1 MGEKFAW
8 VLTFLQFLI
17 PTNFYLLYQILIA
30 LLSFAFIGV
39 VFYSIYKNRG
49 KVSFYQMITREDES
63 GNTRISK
70 VGISFIFVQM
80 LIIYQV
86 VTGTH
91 LDSYLTELLAVIFAA
106 EVGTKY
112 VGSIGNK
119 TKNFTERKN
128 QQKIPDDDWNNL

>member
-1 MGEKFAW
+1 MGEKFQW
-8 VLTFLQFLI
+8 ILGFLQFLI
-17 PTNFYLLYQILIA
+17 PADFYMLYQILIV

-39 VFYSIYKNRG
+39 VFFSTYKN
-49 KVSFYQMITREDES
+49 KDKISFYQMITRED
-63 GNTRISK
+63 GRISK

-91 LDSYLTELLAVIFAA
+91 VDSYLVELLAVIFAA

-112 VGSIGNK
+112 VGKIGNK
-119 TKNFTERKN
+119 RDYTERKDRP
-128 QQKIPDDDWNNL
+128 KISDDDWDNI

>member
-1 MGEKFAW
+1 MGEKFQW
-8 VLTFLQFLI
+8 ILGFLQFLI
-17 PTNFYLLYQILIA
+17 PADFYMLYQILIV

-39 VFYSIYKNRG
+39 VFFSTYKN
-49 KVSFYQMITREDES
+49 KDKISFYQMITRED
-63 GNTRISK
+63 GRISK

-91 LDSYLTELLAVIFAA
+91 VDSYLVELLAVIFAA

-112 VGSIGNK
+112 VGKIGNK
-119 TKNFTERKN
+119 KDYTERKGRP
-128 QQKIPDDDWNNL
+128 KISDDDWDNI

>member
-1 MGEKFAW
+1 M
-8 VLTFLQFLI
+8 
-17 PTNFYLLYQILIA
+17 LYQILIV

-39 VFYSIYKNRG
+39 VFFSTYKN
-49 KVSFYQMITREDES
+49 KDKISFYQMITRED
-63 GNTRISK
+63 GRISK

-91 LDSYLTELLAVIFAA
+91 VDSYLVELLAVIFAA

-112 VGSIGNK
+112 VGKIGNK
-119 TKNFTERKN
+119 KDYTERKDRP
-128 QQKIPDDDWNNL
+128 KISDDD

>member
-1 MGEKFAW
+1 MGEKFQW
-8 VLTFLQFLI
+8 ILGFLQFLI
-17 PTNFYLLYQILIA
+17 PADFYMLYQILIA

-39 VFYSIYKNRG
+39 VFFSIYKNKE
-49 KVSFYQMITREDES
+49 KVSFYQMICREDER
-63 GNTRISK
+63 GITRISK

-91 LDSYLTELLAVIFAA
+91 VDSYLTELLAVIFAA

-112 VGSIGNK
+112 VGNITKKRDFTNRK
-119 TKNFTERKN
+119 TKPD
-128 QQKIPDDDWNNL
+128 ISDDDWDNI

>member
-1 MGEKFAW
+1 MGEKFQW
-8 VLTFLQFLI
+8 ILRFLQFLI
-17 PTNFYLLYQILIA
+17 PADFYMLYQILIV

-39 VFYSIYKNRG
+39 VFFSTYKN
-49 KVSFYQMITREDES
+49 KDKISFYQMITRED
-63 GNTRISK
+63 GRISK

-91 LDSYLTELLAVIFAA
+91 VDSYLVELLAVIFAA

-112 VGSIGNK
+112 VGKIGNK
-119 TKNFTERKN
+119 KDYTERKGRP
-128 QQKIPDDDWNNL
+128 KISDDDWDNI

>member
-1 MGEKFAW
+1 
-8 VLTFLQFLI
+8 
-17 PTNFYLLYQILIA
+17 
-30 LLSFAFIGV
+30 
-39 VFYSIYKNRG
+39 
-49 KVSFYQMITREDES
+49 
-63 GNTRISK
+63 
-70 VGISFIFVQM
+70 M

-128 QQKIPDDDWNNL
+128 QQKIPDDD